1 MFIPGCQW
9 VEIEE
14 NCERFAASTKRKFLS
29 LLNKL
34 AGQSDFTA
42 MELYGGFKYQPYS
55 LEAFS
60 TVLIAKKP

>member
-1 MFIPGCQW
+1 
-9 VEIEE
+9 VEFEE
-14 NCERFAASTKRKFLS
+14 NCERFVASTKRKFLS

-34 AGQSDFTA
+34 AGQSDFTDI
-42 MELYGGFKYQPYS
+42 ELYGGFKYQPYS

>member
-1 MFIPGCQW
+1 M
-9 VEIEE
+9 EIEE
-14 NCERFAASTKRKFLS
+14 NCERFVASTKRKFLS

-60 TVLIAKKP
+60 TVLIAKRP

>member
-1 MFIPGCQW
+1 

-14 NCERFAASTKRKFLS
+14 NCERSAASTKRKFLS